1 MEPESSQ
8 AIIVR
13 LRAENAELK
22 ERLTAQ
28 EDLACQMAA
37 EAADEETDN
46 DSDQWALM
54 ELLDDGT
61 VLNTMA
67 PRFLRLAKTRVFPE
81 TAFDNL
87 AKLLAR
93 DDLDTKTEE
102 ETLEALGPWFKDQ
115 GRSVKGVLKVLS
127 ALRCAWL
134 PFQGLARLAEP
145 DGPLAQLSQDARVKQ
160 KVSEMFEIK
169 VKALSQTDAV
179 DLVCPITHELFE
191 RPMVASDGHTYEHDA
206 LMKHFASPH
215 GNRSPLTNEPL
226 IRGVMRPNVT
236 LRKIVD
242 NHWQENA
249 CIRKRQNFTE
259 SSPPRETLIA
269 ELKRRR
275 RV

>member
-81 TAFDNL
+81 TAF
-87 AKLLAR
+87 
-93 DDLDTKTEE
+93 
-102 ETLEALGPWFKDQ
+102 
-115 GRSVKGVLKVLS
+115 
-127 ALRCAWL
+127 
-134 PFQGLARLAEP
+134 
-145 DGPLAQLSQDARVKQ
+145 
-160 KVSEMFEIK
+160 
-169 VKALSQTDAV
+169 
-179 DLVCPITHELFE
+179 
-191 RPMVASDGHTYEHDA
+191 
-206 LMKHFASPH
+206 
-215 GNRSPLTNEPL
+215 
-226 IRGVMRPNVT
+226 
-236 LRKIVD
+236 
-242 NHWQENA
+242 
-249 CIRKRQNFTE
+249 
-259 SSPPRETLIA
+259 
-269 ELKRRR
+269 
-275 RV
+275 